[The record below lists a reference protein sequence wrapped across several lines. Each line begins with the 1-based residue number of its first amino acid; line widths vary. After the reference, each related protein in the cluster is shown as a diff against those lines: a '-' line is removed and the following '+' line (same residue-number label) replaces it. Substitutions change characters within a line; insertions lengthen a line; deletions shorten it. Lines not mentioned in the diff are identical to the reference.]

1 MMFKTHLL
9 FALLI
14 SLLIFNY
21 FDLNPILFIFILI
34 ISAVVP
40 DIDHS
45 KSWIGR
51 KFKPLS
57 LIVNF
62 IFGHRKLI
70 HSLFFVIL
78 MSFLIKIS
86 FNNYHLPFFVGY
98 LSHLFLD
105 SLTKQG
111 IMLFYPFKFRVNGFL
126 RTNGITE
133 KIFLIV
139 LALINAVLFIKYI
152 L

>member
-21 FDLNPILFIFILI
+21 FNLNQILFILILI
-34 ISAVVP
+34 ISAIIP

-45 KSWIGR
+45 RSWIGR

-78 MSFLIKIS
+78 ISFLIKIFS
-86 FNNYHLPFFVGY
+86 NNYYIPFFIGY

-111 IMLFYPFKFRVNGFL
+111 IMLFYPFKFRVKGFL
-126 RTNGITE
+126 QTNGIVE
-133 KIFLIV
+133 KVFFVI
-139 LALINAVLFIKYI
+139 LAVINIIYI
-152 L
+152 INLLK